1 MHACMH
7 VCVYSAPKTSIEVQQ
22 GKEASISHSPLE
34 EMDSFVPL
42 KHDKTERSESEE
54 SRVTRYIL
62 WWTTTED
69 DHITF
74 ISQQADTEQ
83 EDSIQHNIEWA

>member
-7 VCVYSAPKTSIEVQQ
+7 VCVYSAPKTSIEVQW

-42 KHDKTERSESEE
+42 KHDKTERGESEE
-54 SRVTRYIL
+54 SWVTRYIL
-62 WWTTTED
+62 WWTTTEE

-83 EDSIQHNIEWA
+83 EDSIQHNIEWS